1 MTHDERLDKALKYGD
16 FYELALLTY
25 EGDENEEKEQ

>member
-1 MTHDERLDKALKYGD
+1 MTHSERLDKALKNMD

-25 EGDENEEKEQ
+25 EGDGDEN

>member
-1 MTHDERLDKALKYGD
+1 MEYKERLDKAIKNWD

-25 EGDENEEKEQ
+25 EGSKNHED

>member
-1 MTHDERLDKALKYGD
+1 MTKDERLDKAIKNWD

-25 EGDENEEKEQ
+25 EGSKNHED